1 MIPFCSFSIVPKTLL
16 YFSQKPR
23 VVCLRFSLLSGRKSL
38 LLFFIFFSASWAK
51 KSFYS
56 CPGPKGLMGEGVNC
70 SVVLLPQGMCSDCP
84 IRLGNPS
91 YNDLLTVDF
100 FVYSICHQCCD
111 CISLGASKA
120 NSGQWQTSRS
130 ACPLHTWYNIC
141 AVLPKVRWFMNIG
154 GGSTDG
160 HGSKPMCHDLHAWFK
175 GWKKNPNAEL
185 KNSLHHFLNSILLS
199 TSCSVPGTWNRCFDL
214 NKRKGT
220 LETGYSSPPPSN
232 PSKEPPLSLIS
243 ETGNST
249 PGPSLNPSAQGNVR
263 GRNTGVIVAG
273 VVFSLA
279 TISGLIFALFWWRRR
294 KNAIPYFRSH
304 GIAQI
309 ISFNT
314 TDTHKESFPQ
324 SISSI
329 YKHENIDTLA
339 KDFHI

>member
-1 MIPFCSFSIVPKTLL
+1 M
-16 YFSQKPR
+16 
-23 VVCLRFSLLSGRKSL
+23 
-38 LLFFIFFSASWAK
+38 SA
-51 KSFYS
+51 
-56 CPGPKGLMGEGVNC
+56 
-70 SVVLLPQGMCSDCP
+70 

-160 HGSKPMCHDLHAWFK
+160 HGSKPMCDDLHAWFK

-220 LETGYSSPPPSN
+220 LAENPAPLSSPKPEPTNAPPISTSKINTPRNSETGYSSPLPSN

-294 KNAIPYFRSH
+294 KNAIPSVIEALPARGGSIEEPSEFPFSRDS
-304 GIAQI
+304 
-309 ISFNT
+309 
-314 TDTHKESFPQ
+314 TD
-324 SISSI
+324 
-329 YKHENIDTLA
+329 NIFQYDRYA
-339 KDFHI
+339 